1 MSQSS
6 AWMTEMSNQMKGSG
20 SSPSGG
26 ELVIQDQTNPAF
38 DEAPIEIRT
47 PVPPPKPSKKVQKA
61 NALANANAEAAAAKA
76 AAEAKAAPTKPAP
89 ESLP

>member
-6 AWMTEMSNQMKGSG
+6 AWMTKMSNEMKGSG
-20 SSPSGG
+20 ASPSGG
-26 ELVIQDQTNPAF
+26 TLVVQDQTNPAF
-38 DEAPIEIRT
+38 DEAPIEIRA
-47 PVPPPKPSKKVQKA
+47 PVAPPKPSKKVTKA
-61 NALANANAEAAAAKA
+61 NALANAKAEAAAAKA